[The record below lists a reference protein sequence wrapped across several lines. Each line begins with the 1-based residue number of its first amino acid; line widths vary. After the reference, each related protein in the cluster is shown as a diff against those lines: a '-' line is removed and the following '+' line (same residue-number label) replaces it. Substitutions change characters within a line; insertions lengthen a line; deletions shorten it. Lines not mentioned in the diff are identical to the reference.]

1 MKTLLILYVLMGMAL
16 AQGMTY
22 KLKVSEWSCHVV
34 RGELVAQGSVLNQ
47 SGGMLPAV
55 RVNLRVVDTVVSR
68 VNGVANRV
76 VRGTNSAFITVRRL
90 ANGASSPFV
99 VRVRPS
105 TLRQVTC
112 QIWFRSPDSVQI
124 PTRVPSFR

>member
-1 MKTLLILYVLMGMAL
+1 MKTLLILCVLMGMAL

-22 KLKVSEWSCHVV
+22 KLKVSEWSCQMV

-47 SGGMLPAV
+47 SGGMLRAV
-55 RVNLRVVDTVVSR
+55 RVK
-68 VNGVANRV
+68 
-76 VRGTNSAFITVRRL
+76 
-90 ANGASSPFV
+90 
-99 VRVRPS
+99 PS